1 MAQFWYVV
9 RGSQV
14 RVCRNT
20 MHRFDNEGHKLPP
33 VTTEDHW
40 REASHSAHRNTAG
53 ALRIFHSPTVCGGC
67 YSMSVLLYT
76 TLLYSV
82 CRCVGYHTQRTS
94 EPETSG
100 DDSRLQIS
108 TSMAEVLLYVLVTT

>member
-1 MAQFWYVV
+1 
-9 RGSQV
+9 
-14 RVCRNT
+14 
-20 MHRFDNEGHKLPP
+20 
-33 VTTEDHW
+33 
-40 REASHSAHRNTAG
+40 
-53 ALRIFHSPTVCGGC
+53 
-67 YSMSVLLYT
+67 MSVLLYT